1 MELDVKRLFGA
12 EVKRRRTGL
21 GMSQEQLAERADL
34 HRTYVSD
41 VEGGKRNPSLA
52 SIGRL
57 AKALGT
63 SLATVFSSV
72 ESTYIPFGIEAA
84 GQGQVLDIVLIED
97 SPQDIELT
105 RSAFEHSRLANQL
118 TVLRDGNEALEF
130 LFRQGKY
137 ADQPFLSQNT
147 VVLLDLHLPK
157 VDGLEILRRMRA
169 DDRTRSVPVVILTAS
184 RRDEHIRQAMQLG
197 ANSYIVKPVD
207 FNGLNEV
214 GSKLSLRWALLQA
227 ESA

>member
-72 ESTYIPFGIEAA
+72 ERTYVPLGIEAA
-84 GQGQVLDIVLIED
+84 GQFLNIVLLGDNTRD
-97 SPQDIELT
+97 SVFY
-105 RSAFEHSRLANQL
+105 RSAL
-118 TVLRDGNEALEF
+118 V
-130 LFRQGKY
+130 
-137 ADQPFLSQNT
+137 
-147 VVLLDLHLPK
+147 
-157 VDGLEILRRMRA
+157 
-169 DDRTRSVPVVILTAS
+169 
-184 RRDEHIRQAMQLG
+184 
-197 ANSYIVKPVD
+197 
-207 FNGLNEV
+207 
-214 GSKLSLRWALLQA
+214 
-227 ESA
+227 

>member
-72 ESTYIPFGIEAA
+72 ERTYVPFGIEAA
-84 GQGQVLDIVLIED
+84 GQVLDIVLIED
-97 SPQDIELT
+97 NPQDIELT

-147 VVLLDLHLPK
+147 VVLLDLYLPK